1 MDIVNKINKF
11 DTVLFGENFIA
22 TFFLYIYSICKIIL
36 IDFPFKK
43 QFKSLCENAF
53 FNLLDLISIRLYL
66 LQYALNKQSCIS
78 G

>member
-1 MDIVNKINKF
+1 MEKIDITNKINKL
-11 DTVLFGENFIA
+11 DTVLFERILFEQIFIGIRS
-22 TFFLYIYSICKIIL
+22 IYKIIL

-66 LQYALNKQSCIS
+66 LQYVRIK
-78 G
+78 